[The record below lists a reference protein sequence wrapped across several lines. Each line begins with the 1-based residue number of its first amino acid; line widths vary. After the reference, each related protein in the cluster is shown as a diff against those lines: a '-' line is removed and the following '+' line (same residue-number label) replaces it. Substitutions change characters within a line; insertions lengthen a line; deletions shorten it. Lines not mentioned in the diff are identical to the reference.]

1 MGAEHKLI
9 AKEKNEAAAT
19 RKRKEEAQKA
29 ETAAARKEKEDAQK
43 AARKRKEEA
52 QKVKADAAR
61 KRKEEATAF
70 RNNIMVAVLTV
81 GLSVVAVWTFQTT
94 KVDDSSKVDDA
105 SKAKIT

>member
-19 RKRKEEAQKA
+19 KKRKEEAQKA
-29 ETAAARKEKEDAQK
+29 EAAAARNRK
-43 AARKRKEEA
+43 AKAK
-52 QKVKADAAR
+52 KVKADAAR